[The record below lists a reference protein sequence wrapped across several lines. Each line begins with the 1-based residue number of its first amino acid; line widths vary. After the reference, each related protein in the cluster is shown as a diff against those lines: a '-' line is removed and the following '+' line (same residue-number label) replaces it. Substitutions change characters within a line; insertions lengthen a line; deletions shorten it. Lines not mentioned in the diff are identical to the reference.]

1 MCKIEDT
8 VESRGAI
15 LLIGRDRLLTA
26 AAIASAI
33 FCCGCSGRLA
43 QGALVPVAQA
53 DTEGISL
60 VPLLVATNRSTA
72 DAGQMFDSRRAEEVS
87 YASVTVSIPP
97 DVARKTGEVQ
107 WPTTLPG
114 DPRQS
119 FVTVSANYLDK
130 KSFAADLSV
139 ATKRNESGKVLL
151 FVHGFNNR
159 FDQAVYRFAQITHD
173 SRAPAIPVLFSWP
186 SRGVMGLRAYQDDL
200 ESANNSRD
208 AIEQLLDTIGENVNV
223 KEVTILCHSM
233 GCSPTLQALH
243 SKALLAGRI
252 GSKVKNVM
260 LVAPDVNVNLF
271 RAQMREMG
279 SARPRFMLFV
289 SQDDRALGLSSS
301 IWGGITRLGQI
312 DPDRD
317 PYKADFRREG
327 IIVFDLTGLR
337 GRAHSRAF
345 REVTSVV
352 GMIEQ
357 RFAEGQQMTGG
368 DPKPEAE
375 GQ

>member
-1 MCKIEDT
+1 
-8 VESRGAI
+8 
-15 LLIGRDRLLTA
+15 
-26 AAIASAI
+26 
-33 FCCGCSGRLA
+33 
-43 QGALVPVAQA
+43 
-53 DTEGISL
+53 
-60 VPLLVATNRSTA
+60 
-72 DAGQMFDSRRAEEVS
+72 MFDSRRAEEVS

-97 DVARKTGEVQ
+97 DVARRTGEVQ

-186 SRGVMGLRAYQDDL
+186 SRGVVGLRAYQDDL
-200 ESANNSRD
+200 ESANDSRD

-260 LVAPDVNVNLF
+260 LVAPDVDVNRF

-301 IWGGITRLGQI
+301 IWGGITRLGQV
-312 DPDRD
+312 DPDRE

-327 IIVFDLTGLR
+327 IIVFDLTSLR

>member
-1 MCKIEDT
+1 MI
-8 VESRGAI
+8 V
-15 LLIGRDRLLTA
+15 LIGRVRLATA

-60 VPLLVATNRSTA
+60 VPVLVATKRSRSTT
-72 DAGQMFDSRRAEEVS
+72 DGVMFDSRRGEEMS

-107 WPTTLPG
+107 WPTSLPG

-119 FVTVSANYLDK
+119 FVTVSANHLDK
-130 KSFAADLSV
+130 QSFVSDLS
-139 ATKRNESGKVLL
+139 AASKRNERGKVLV

-159 FDQAVYRFAQITHD
+159 FDQSVYRFAQITHD

-186 SRGVMGLRAYQDDL
+186 SRGVVGLRAYQDDL
-200 ESANNSRD
+200 ESANDSRD
-208 AIEQLLDTIGENVNV
+208 AIEQLLDTIGGNVNV

-233 GCSPTLQALH
+233 GCFPTLEALH
-243 SKALLAGRI
+243 SKALHAGRI
-252 GSKVKNVM
+252 GNKVKNVM
-260 LVAPDVNVNLF
+260 LIAPDVDINLF
-271 RAQMREMG
+271 RTQMREMG
-279 SARPRFMLFV
+279 SARPRFALFV
-289 SQDDRALGLSSS
+289 SQDDRALGLSGS
-301 IWGGITRLGQI
+301 IWGGATRLGQV
-312 DPDRD
+312 DPDQE

-327 IIVFDLTGLR
+327 IMVFDLTGLR

-345 REVTSVV
+345 REVTSVM

-357 RFAEGQQMTGG
+357 RFAEGQQMTDIG
-368 DPKPEAE
+368 P
-375 GQ
+375 